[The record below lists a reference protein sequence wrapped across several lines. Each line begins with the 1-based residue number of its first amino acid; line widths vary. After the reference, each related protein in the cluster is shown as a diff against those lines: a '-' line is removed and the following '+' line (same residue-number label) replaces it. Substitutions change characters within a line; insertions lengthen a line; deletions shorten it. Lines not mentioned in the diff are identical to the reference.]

1 MGYFTII
8 FFVGYSIKE
17 MNQEISEAIQHSIV
31 PGDCADLYYPGV
43 ENTKKSCFP
52 TYIENRYNQGL
63 PSLSFGSSST
73 ILFNPDQGLADI
85 VLTLALPAGHASYA
99 SVGLATGWGYNMIES
114 VGLRIAGSSYYTFTG
129 EQLMLAVLSD
139 CEDSGKRDQLL
150 NLGGQAL
157 LSQNDFAD
165 AAKRT
170 AYVYLKMPFN
180 SVSAQEKPLPLPT
193 DLLTQPVQIVIKLK
207 PAANV
212 FYNPGS
218 VALPASL
225 DTAVANF
232 RQVHMM
238 DGGNLLARREDM
250 NVKAL
255 SYPLRYFQNTT
266 FTVTDSAVAG
276 AVKQLNLTGFRQ
288 GSLKSIDMWIVNA
301 DDAAEGNPM
310 NWVTPEEVELKI
322 NGLVYFATQK
332 QSSQMWSLIERKTT
346 ASVSANVLE
355 GAAGAITAEPI
366 AAQWT
371 LIPFAQHTEALADG
385 ESENVLALG
394 VPLQNSVVN
403 ISIKMPAGITAGNY
417 AFNFSYNYA
426 ATLMFS
432 RGSCEYV
439 F

>member
-1 MGYFTII
+1 
-8 FFVGYSIKE
+8 

-52 TYIENRYNQGL
+52 TYIENRYYQGL
-63 PSLSFGSSST
+63 PSLAFGSSST
-73 ILFNPDQGLADI
+73 LLFNPDQGLGDV
-85 VLTLALPAGHASYA
+85 VLTMQLPDAHPSYA
-99 SVGLATGWGYNMIES
+99 SVGLSSGWGYNMIES

-129 EQLMLAVLSD
+129 DQLLVAVLAD
-139 CEDSGKRDQLL
+139 CEDSGKRDAILA
-150 NLGGQAL
+150 LGGQAL
-157 LSQNDFAD
+157 VSAADFASD
-165 AAKRT
+165 AKRT

-193 DLLTQPVQIVIKLK
+193 DLLTQPVQIVVKLR

-212 FYNPGS
+212 FFNPAG
-218 VALPASL
+218 VALPTVLQEA
-225 DTAVANF
+225 TANF

-266 FTVTDSAVAG
+266 FSTAQDITVAG
-276 AVKQLNLTGFRQ
+276 QTVQLNLTGFRQ
-288 GSLKSIDMWIVNA
+288 GSLKSIDMWIVKASDVNGGA
-301 DDAAEGNPM
+301 SSGNPL
-310 NWVTPEEVELKI
+310 NWVPPEEVDLKI
-322 NGLVYFATQK
+322 NGLVYYQTKK

-346 ASVSANVLE
+346 ASVNCSLIS
-355 GAAGAITAEPI
+355 GAASPFTATGVN
-366 AAQWT
+366 AQWT
-371 LIPFAQHTEALADG
+371 VIPFAQHTEALADG
-385 ESENVLALG
+385 DSENVLALG

-403 ISIKMPAGITAGNY
+403 VSIKMPTANASGAALPLGSY
-417 AFNFSYNYA
+417 IFNFSYNYA
-426 ATLMFS
+426 STLMFS